1 METRLSRP
9 ASSSRRRSPEDW
21 FARPALHC
29 PGGKALPFTP
39 DPLSARTLC
48 ALDPVSRLSPTAIA
62 PGSEAS
68 RRLPVPH
75 LLSPLCFSHE
85 ARLSAEAP
93 EMHPARAFQAA
104 PTPAEVDL
112 GRRCLPRGLT
122 TKHSRRSKDDNR

>member
-1 METRLSRP
+1 MWAATASAVLSRGQGSAFP
-9 ASSSRRRSPEDW
+9 
-21 FARPALHC
+21 
-29 PGGKALPFTP
+29 P